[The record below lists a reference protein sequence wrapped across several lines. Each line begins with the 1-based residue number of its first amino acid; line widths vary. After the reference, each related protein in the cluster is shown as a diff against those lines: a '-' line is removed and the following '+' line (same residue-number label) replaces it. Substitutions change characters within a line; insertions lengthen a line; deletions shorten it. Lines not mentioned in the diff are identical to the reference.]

1 VVTKVC
7 SHCLRGFFS
16 LCHCQGL
23 FTYCSTKNDIG
34 LLRLSYLFDIIFVA
48 IQSRPIVQVIE
59 RPSFDLHQGQNKTQI
74 CPSHSSLQMCAHPNH
89 RIHRLHQMDFHLQ
102 IESKKGENEPKQKK
116 LQTKQLK
123 SFKNFPK
130 K

>member
-1 VVTKVC
+1 
-7 SHCLRGFFS
+7 
-16 LCHCQGL
+16 
-23 FTYCSTKNDIG
+23 
-34 LLRLSYLFDIIFVA
+34 
-48 IQSRPIVQVIE
+48 
-59 RPSFDLHQGQNKTQI
+59 
-74 CPSHSSLQMCAHPNH
+74 
-89 RIHRLHQMDFHLQ
+89 MDFHLQ